1 MKKGKKLLALLL
13 ALAVVMA
20 GAPYGMEVQA
30 EEYFG
35 DYEYEVNADGKS
47 VTITDYNA
55 GASTSDLVIPPVI
68 DGKNVTAIG
77 HGAFIGCENLTEV
90 KIPQTVT
97 NIEDVAFM
105 DCSNLKTV
113 TIPDSVT
120 SIGQGAF
127 ESCGI
132 ISLTIP
138 ANVSHIGSG
147 AFSRNKAMESITVS
161 SKNKVYDSRNN
172 CNAVVETAT
181 NTLVESCKKTVIPNT
196 VVTIGYLAFYG
207 CSMSEVTIPAGVKN
221 IADSAFYGG
230 LLKRVTISGSVT
242 DIGPRAFCYCEN
254 LENVTIP
261 NSVKSIGEFAFVGC
275 RFKSVT
281 IPNSVTKI
289 GMKAF
294 GFYHPGGEEGLAKI
308 PGFCICGGTGT
319 AAEKYAK
326 DHAFVFKAIAQQ
338 NSTITCKK
346 KNYELTYSKGKSFQ
360 INASSSDKMT
370 FTSSDNKVVVVDKST
385 GKVTVKGY
393 GIAVVTIKAG
403 TESVKV
409 KVKVN
414 PKKLTVKS
422 AKTLKGRKLTVKWP
436 KDKMATGYQVQ
447 VSLTKNFKK
456 VAKNQKVTK
465 NAKDVYTFTKLKAGK
480 KYYVRARSYKKSKAG
495 TVYGAWSKVKVSG
508 KIKK

>member
-13 ALAVVMA
+13 ALAVMMA

-47 VTITDYNA
+47 VSITDYNDE
-55 GASTSDLVIPPVI
+55 ASTSDLVIPPVI
-68 DGKNVTAIG
+68 DGKNVTAIRNN
-77 HGAFIGCENLTEV
+77 AFYGCSNLTEV
-90 KIPQTVT
+90 TIPQTVT
-97 NIEDVAFM
+97 IIDEAAFM
-105 DCSNLKTV
+105 DCTNLKTV
-113 TIPDSVT
+113 SIPDSVT
-120 SIGQGAF
+120 IIGQLAF
-127 ESCGI
+127 SDCSL

-138 ANVSHIGSG
+138 ANVSYIGPG
-147 AFSRNKAMESITVS
+147 ALSRNRAMESIKVS

-172 CNAVVETAT
+172 CNAVIETKS

-196 VVTIGYLAFYG
+196 VVTIGHLAFYG
-207 CSMSEVTIPAGVKN
+207 CSMSAMTIPASVKN

-230 LLKRVTISGSVT
+230 SLKRVTIPSSVT

-254 LENVTIP
+254 LESVTIP
-261 NSVKSIGEFAFVGC
+261 NRVKSIGDFAFFGC
-275 RFKSVT
+275 GFKSVT

-289 GMKAF
+289 GMKAI
-294 GFYHPGGEEGLAKI
+294 GFYNPGSEERLAKI
-308 PGFCICGGTGT
+308 PGFCIYGGIGT

-326 DHAFVFKAIAQQ
+326 DHAFAFKALAQQ

-346 KNYELTYSKGKSFQ
+346 KSYELTYSKGKSFK
-360 INASSSDKMT
+360 IKASSSDKMK
-370 FTSSDNKVVVVDKST
+370 FTSSDSKVAVVDKNT

-403 TESVKV
+403 TASVKV

-414 PKKLTVKS
+414 PKKLAVKS

-447 VSLTKNFKK
+447 VSLAKNFKK

-465 NAKDVYTFTKLKAGK
+465 NTKDAYTFTKLKAGK
-480 KYYVRARSYKKSKAG
+480 KYYVRVRSYKKSKAG
-495 TVYGAWSKVKVSG
+495 TVYSAWSKVKVSG